1 MRNLLATQ
9 EPLVSWLI
17 SASGRTD
24 ALDSFIVSD
33 MEDGGM
39 GSMRFESPKKN
50 RRLGGTVAEGQFLDA
65 DGVLVVASLNIDEDG
80 NLFELDIWRTDFD
93 SLKRWPQALEITTV
107 QPNRASE
114 TF

>member
-1 MRNLLATQ
+1 MRKLLTTQ
-9 EPLVSWLI
+9 KPLISWLI
-17 SASGRTD
+17 SASGRAD
-24 ALDSFIVSD
+24 ALDSFIVSN
-33 MEDGGM
+33 MKDGGM

-65 DGVLVVASLNIDEDG
+65 DGVLVVASLNIDQDG

-107 QPNRASE
+107 HSNQASE
-114 TF
+114 SF